1 LVKLINNAYN
11 NANFLPPLFADR
23 NVIMSH
29 VTRPQD
35 PTFSSHQFIQLALDN
50 QVLKFGEFV
59 LKSGR
64 ISPYFFNA
72 GLLATG
78 EMLSL
83 LARGY
88 ADALAEQISAANN
101 GGNEQELVIFGAA
114 YKGIPFVAAT
124 AQALWLHHGI
134 NAKWGYNRKE
144 AKTHGEGG
152 NLVGA
157 DVTGKAVWVLDDV
170 ITAGTAMRE
179 VVDILE
185 QAGAS
190 VAGILVALDRK
201 EKGQADH
208 SAIQELAATLEV
220 PVRALVDIDDLISYL
235 ADDHGARNGQ
245 HKDATQ
251 LAKMQ
256 HYREQYGV

>member
-1 LVKLINNAYN
+1 
-11 NANFLPPLFADR
+11 
-23 NVIMSH
+23 
-29 VTRPQD
+29 
-35 PTFSSHQFIQLALDN
+35 
-50 QVLKFGEFV
+50 
-59 LKSGR
+59 
-64 ISPYFFNA
+64 
-72 GLLATG
+72 
-78 EMLSL
+78 MLSL

-88 ADALAEQISAANN
+88 ADALAEKVAEQMAASDN
-101 GGNEQELVIFGAA
+101 GTDEQELVIFGAA

-157 DVTGKAVWVLDDV
+157 DVKGKAVWVLDDV

-179 VVDILE
+179 VVEILE

-190 VAGILVALDRK
+190 VAGIIVALDRK
-201 EKGQADH
+201 EKGQAEH

-220 PVRALVDIDDLISYL
+220 PVRALIDIDDLISYL
-235 ADDHGARNGQ
+235 AESSPN
-245 HKDATQ
+245 KDATQ

-256 HYREQYGV
+256 HYRAQYGV

>member
-1 LVKLINNAYN
+1 MPHAQHANN
-11 NANFLPPLFADR
+11 
-23 NVIMSH
+23 V
-29 VTRPQD
+29 Q
-35 PTFSSHQFIQLALDN
+35 FSSHAFIQLALDN

-72 GLLATG
+72 GLLASG

-88 ADALAEQISAANN
+88 ADALAETLATKNDAD
-101 GGNEQELVIFGAA
+101 EQELVIFGAA

-124 AQALWLHHGI
+124 AQALWLHRGI
-134 NAKWGYNRKE
+134 NAQWGYNRKE

-157 DVTGKAVWVLDDV
+157 DVNGKAVWVLDDV

-179 VVDILE
+179 VVEILE

-190 VAGILVALDRK
+190 VAGIIVALDRK
-201 EKGQADH
+201 EKGLAEH
-208 SAIQELAATLEV
+208 SAIQELAATLNV

-235 ADDHGARNGQ
+235 AESSHANQ
-245 HKDATQ
+245 DATQ

-256 HYREQYGV
+256 HYRTQYGV

>member
-1 LVKLINNAYN
+1 
-11 NANFLPPLFADR
+11 
-23 NVIMSH
+23 MSH

-88 ADALAEQISAANN
+88 ADALAEQISANN
-101 GGNEQELVIFGAA
+101 DDNEQELVIFGAA

-157 DVTGKAVWVLDDV
+157 DVSGKAVWVLDDV

-179 VVDILE
+179 VVEILE

-201 EKGQADH
+201 EKGQTDH

-235 ADDHGARNGQ
+235 ADDHGAQNDQ

>member
-1 LVKLINNAYN
+1 MPHAQHVNN
-11 NANFLPPLFADR
+11 
-23 NVIMSH
+23 V
-29 VTRPQD
+29 Q
-35 PTFSSHQFIQLALDN
+35 FSSHAFIQLALDN

-72 GLLATG
+72 GLLASG

-88 ADALAEQISAANN
+88 ADALAEQMAENMSSTND
-101 GGNEQELVIFGAA
+101 GESTQELVIFGAA

-134 NAKWGYNRKE
+134 NAQWGYNRKE

-157 DVTGKAVWVLDDV
+157 DVNGKAVWVLDDV

-179 VVDILE
+179 VVEILE

-190 VAGILVALDRK
+190 VAGIIVALDRK
-201 EKGQADH
+201 EKGLAEH
-208 SAIQELAATLEV
+208 SAIQELAATLNV

-235 ADDHGARNGQ
+235 AETNNPNQ
-245 HKDATQ
+245 DATQ

-256 HYREQYGV
+256 HYRTQYGV

>member
-1 LVKLINNAYN
+1 MHTPSFTAH
-11 NANFLPPLFADR
+11 D
-23 NVIMSH
+23 
-29 VTRPQD
+29 
-35 PTFSSHQFIQLALDN
+35 FIQLALDN

-64 ISPYFFNA
+64 VSPYFFNA

-88 ADALAEQISAANN
+88 ADALAEQMQKSADSSDDK
-101 GGNEQELVIFGAA
+101 QKELVIFGAA

-134 NAKWGYNRKE
+134 NAEWGYNRKE
-144 AKTHGEGG
+144 VKTHGEGG

-157 DVTGKAVWVLDDV
+157 DVSGKAVWILDDV

-179 VVDILE
+179 VIEILE
-185 QAGAS
+185 TAGAS

-201 EKGQADH
+201 EKGQGEL
-208 SAIQELAATLEV
+208 SAIQELVANLQV
-220 PVRALVDIDDLISYL
+220 PVRALVDMDDLIGYL
-235 ADDHGARNGQ
+235 TAEQSVHQDT
-245 HKDATQ
+245 TQ
-251 LAKMQ
+251 IANHLTKMQ
-256 HYREQYGV
+256 QYRTQYGV

>member
-1 LVKLINNAYN
+1 MPNIQHAQT
-11 NANFLPPLFADR
+11 AD
-23 NVIMSH
+23 
-29 VTRPQD
+29 
-35 PTFSSHQFIQLALDN
+35 FSSHAFIQLALDN

-88 ADALAEQISAANN
+88 ADALAEQISTEQVSAANS
-101 GGNEQELVIFGAA
+101 GTQELVIFGAA

-157 DVTGKAVWVLDDV
+157 DVNGKAVWVLDDV

-179 VVDILE
+179 VVEILE

-190 VAGILVALDRK
+190 VAGIIVALDRK
-201 EKGQADH
+201 EKGQAEH
-208 SAIQELAATLEV
+208 SAIQELATTLQV

-235 ADDHGARNGQ
+235 ADETSL

>member
-1 LVKLINNAYN
+1 MLNAATLNNAQHPQ
-11 NANFLPPLFADR
+11 NA
-23 NVIMSH
+23 S
-29 VTRPQD
+29 
-35 PTFSSHQFIQLALDN
+35 FSSHQFIQLAVDN

-72 GLLATG
+72 GLLASG

-83 LARGY
+83 LACGY
-88 ADALAEQISAANN
+88 ADALAEKMAEQMDGAA
-101 GGNEQELVIFGAA
+101 EQELVIFGAA

-157 DVTGKAVWVLDDV
+157 DVSGKAVWVLDDV

-179 VVDILE
+179 VVEILE
-185 QAGAS
+185 QAGAR
-190 VAGILVALDRK
+190 VAGIIVALDRK
-201 EKGQADH
+201 EKGLAER
-208 SAIQELAATLEV
+208 SAIQELAETLDV

-235 ADDHGARNGQ
+235 AGSSTD
-245 HKDATQ
+245 KDAAQ

-256 HYREQYGV
+256 HYRAQYGV

>member
-1 LVKLINNAYN
+1 MHTVSFSSQN
-11 NANFLPPLFADR
+11 
-23 NVIMSH
+23 
-29 VTRPQD
+29 
-35 PTFSSHQFIQLALDN
+35 FSSHDFIQLALDN
-50 QVLKFGEFV
+50 KVLKFGDFV

-88 ADALAEQISAANN
+88 AEALAAQMAVNN
-101 GGNEQELVIFGAA
+101 DASGNDKSLSDNQELVIFGAA

-144 AKTHGEGG
+144 VKIHGEGG

-157 DVTGKAVWVLDDV
+157 DVSGKSVWILDDV

-190 VAGILVALDRK
+190 VAGIIVALDRK
-201 EKGQADH
+201 EKGQAEY
-208 SAIQELAATLEV
+208 SAIQELATNLRT
-220 PVRALVDIDDLISYL
+220 PVRALVDMDDLIGYL
-235 ADDHGARNGQ
+235 ANENSQ
-245 HKDATQ
+245 YKNPTQ
-251 LAKMQ
+251 LARMQ
-256 HYREQYGV
+256 HYRAQYGV

>member
-1 LVKLINNAYN
+1 MPHAQHANN
-11 NANFLPPLFADR
+11 
-23 NVIMSH
+23 V
-29 VTRPQD
+29 Q
-35 PTFSSHQFIQLALDN
+35 FSSHAFIQLALDN

-72 GLLATG
+72 GLLASG

-83 LARGY
+83 LASGY
-88 ADALAEQISAANN
+88 ADALAETVAEQMIATNDGKGA
-101 GGNEQELVIFGAA
+101 QELVIFGAA

-144 AKTHGEGG
+144 AKTHDEGG

-157 DVTGKAVWVLDDV
+157 DVNGKAVWILDDV

-179 VVDILE
+179 VVEILE

-190 VAGILVALDRK
+190 VAGIIVALDRK
-201 EKGQADH
+201 EKGLAEH
-208 SAIQELAATLEV
+208 SAIQELAATLNV

-235 ADDHGARNGQ
+235 AESSHPNQ
-245 HKDATQ
+245 DATQ

-256 HYREQYGV
+256 HYRTQYGV

>member
-1 LVKLINNAYN
+1 MLNATTPNNQPANNA
-11 NANFLPPLFADR
+11 
-23 NVIMSH
+23 S
-29 VTRPQD
+29 
-35 PTFSSHQFIQLALDN
+35 FSSHQFIQLALDN
-50 QVLKFGEFV
+50 QVLRFGEFV

-72 GLLATG
+72 GLLASG

-88 ADALAEQISAANN
+88 ADALAEQMATQGSMANN
-101 GGNEQELVIFGAA
+101 GADEQELVIFGAA

-157 DVTGKAVWVLDDV
+157 DVKGKAVWVLDDV

-179 VVDILE
+179 VVEILE

-190 VAGILVALDRK
+190 VAGIIVALDRK
-201 EKGQADH
+201 EKGLAEH

-235 ADDHGARNGQ
+235 AESSQ
-245 HKDATQ
+245 EKDATQ

-256 HYREQYGV
+256 HYRAHYGV

>member
-1 LVKLINNAYN
+1 MHTTTA
-11 NANFLPPLFADR
+11 
-23 NVIMSH
+23 
-29 VTRPQD
+29 
-35 PTFSSHQFIQLALDN
+35 FSSHDFIQLALDN

-72 GLLATG
+72 GLLASG

-88 ADALAEQISAANN
+88 ADALAEQMQSADGSDNK
-101 GGNEQELVIFGAA
+101 ELVIFGAA

-144 AKTHGEGG
+144 VKTHGEGG

-157 DVTGKAVWVLDDV
+157 DVSGKSVWILDDV

-179 VVDILE
+179 VIDILE

-190 VAGILVALDRK
+190 VAGIIVALDRK
-201 EKGQADH
+201 EKGLAEH
-208 SAIQELAATLEV
+208 SAIQELAANLQV
-220 PVRALVDIDDLISYL
+220 PVRALVDMDDLIGYL
-235 ADDHGARNGQ
+235 SDVSSQ
-245 HKDATQ
+245 HQDATQ

-256 HYREQYGV
+256 HYRAQYGV

>member
-1 LVKLINNAYN
+1 
-11 NANFLPPLFADR
+11 
-23 NVIMSH
+23 MSH
-29 VTRPQD
+29 VQNPS
-35 PTFSSHQFIQLALDN
+35 FSSHQFIQLALDN

-88 ADALAEQISAANN
+88 ADALAEQMAANN
-101 GGNEQELVIFGAA
+101 AIDEQELVIFGAA

-157 DVTGKAVWVLDDV
+157 DVNGKAVWVLDDV

-179 VVDILE
+179 VVEILE

-190 VAGILVALDRK
+190 VAGIIVALDRK
-201 EKGQADH
+201 EKGLAEH
-208 SAIQELAATLEV
+208 SAIQELAATLKV

-235 ADDHGARNGQ
+235 ADDHGVQSGQ

-256 HYREQYGV
+256 HYRAQYGV

>member
-1 LVKLINNAYN
+1 MLNATTPNNQLANNA
-11 NANFLPPLFADR
+11 
-23 NVIMSH
+23 S
-29 VTRPQD
+29 
-35 PTFSSHQFIQLALDN
+35 FSSHQFIQLALDN
-50 QVLKFGEFV
+50 QVLRFGEFV

-72 GLLATG
+72 GLLASG

-88 ADALAEQISAANN
+88 ADALAEQMAAQGSMANA
-101 GGNEQELVIFGAA
+101 GADEQELVIFGAA

-152 NLVGA
+152 SLVGA
-157 DVTGKAVWVLDDV
+157 DVQGKAVWVLDDV

-179 VVDILE
+179 VVEILE

-190 VAGILVALDRK
+190 VAGIIVALDRK
-201 EKGQADH
+201 EKGLAEY
-208 SAIQELAATLEV
+208 SAIQELASTLEV
-220 PVRALVDIDDLISYL
+220 PVRALIDIDDLISYL
-235 ADDHGARNGQ
+235 AESSPN
-245 HKDATQ
+245 KDATQ

-256 HYREQYGV
+256 HYRAQYGV

>member
-1 LVKLINNAYN
+1 
-11 NANFLPPLFADR
+11 
-23 NVIMSH
+23 MSH
-29 VTRPQD
+29 VSRSQD

-88 ADALAEQISAANN
+88 ADALAEQMAEQMSTAND
-101 GGNEQELVIFGAA
+101 GKDEQELVIFGAA

-157 DVTGKAVWVLDDV
+157 DVSGKAVWVLDDV

-179 VVDILE
+179 VVEILE

-190 VAGILVALDRK
+190 VAGIIVALDRK
-201 EKGQADH
+201 EKGQAEH
-208 SAIQELAATLEV
+208 SAIQELAATLAV

-235 ADDHGARNGQ
+235 ADENSQ
-245 HKDATQ
+245 YKDATQ

>member
-1 LVKLINNAYN
+1 MLNAATPHNQAANN
-11 NANFLPPLFADR
+11 
-23 NVIMSH
+23 VS
-29 VTRPQD
+29 
-35 PTFSSHQFIQLALDN
+35 FSSHQFIQLALDN

-72 GLLATG
+72 GLLASG

-88 ADALAEQISAANN
+88 ADALAEKVAEQIAEQMAASDN
-101 GGNEQELVIFGAA
+101 GTNEQELVIFGAA

-157 DVTGKAVWVLDDV
+157 DVSGKAVWVLDDV

-179 VVDILE
+179 VVEILE

-190 VAGILVALDRK
+190 VAGIIVALDRK
-201 EKGQADH
+201 EKGLAEH

-235 ADDHGARNGQ
+235 ADDYGVQSDQ

-251 LAKMQ
+251 RAKMQ
-256 HYREQYGV
+256 HYRAQYGV

>member
-1 LVKLINNAYN
+1 MLNAATLNNAQHAQ
-11 NANFLPPLFADR
+11 NA
-23 NVIMSH
+23 S
-29 VTRPQD
+29 
-35 PTFSSHQFIQLALDN
+35 FSSHQFIQLALDN

-72 GLLATG
+72 GLLASG

-88 ADALAEQISAANN
+88 ADALAEKMAEQMAASDN
-101 GGNEQELVIFGAA
+101 GTNEQELVIFGAA

-157 DVTGKAVWVLDDV
+157 DVSGKAVWVLDDV

-179 VVDILE
+179 VVEILE

-190 VAGILVALDRK
+190 VAGIIVALDRK
-201 EKGQADH
+201 EKGLAER
-208 SAIQELAATLEV
+208 SAIQELAETLDV

-235 ADDHGARNGQ
+235 AASSTD
-245 HKDATQ
+245 KDAAQ

-256 HYREQYGV
+256 HYRAQYGV

>member
-1 LVKLINNAYN
+1 M
-11 NANFLPPLFADR
+11 P
-23 NVIMSH
+23 NVQH
-29 VTRPQD
+29 AQNPA
-35 PTFSSHQFIQLALDN
+35 FSSHAFIQLALDN

-88 ADALAEQISAANN
+88 ADALAEQISTEQMSAAND
-101 GGNEQELVIFGAA
+101 GSNEQELVIFGAA

-157 DVTGKAVWVLDDV
+157 DVNGKAVWVLDDV

-179 VVDILE
+179 VVEILE

-190 VAGILVALDRK
+190 VAGIIVALDRK
-201 EKGQADH
+201 EKGQAEH
-208 SAIQELAATLEV
+208 SAIQELAATLQV
-220 PVRALVDIDDLISYL
+220 PVRALVDIDDLIRYL
-235 ADDHGARNGQ
+235 ADETSL

>member
-1 LVKLINNAYN
+1 MLNAATPHNQAANN
-11 NANFLPPLFADR
+11 
-23 NVIMSH
+23 VS
-29 VTRPQD
+29 
-35 PTFSSHQFIQLALDN
+35 FSSHQFIQLALDN

-72 GLLATG
+72 GLLASG

-88 ADALAEQISAANN
+88 ADALAEKVAAQGSMANN
-101 GGNEQELVIFGAA
+101 GTNEQELVIFGAA

-157 DVTGKAVWVLDDV
+157 DVKGKAVWVLDDV

-179 VVDILE
+179 VVEILE

-190 VAGILVALDRK
+190 VAGIIVALDRK
-201 EKGQADH
+201 EKGLAER

-220 PVRALVDIDDLISYL
+220 PVRALIDIDDLISYL
-235 ADDHGARNGQ
+235 AESSPN
-245 HKDATQ
+245 KDATQ

-256 HYREQYGV
+256 HYRAQYGV

>member
-1 LVKLINNAYN
+1 MPNI
-11 NANFLPPLFADR
+11 
-23 NVIMSH
+23 
-29 VTRPQD
+29 Q
-35 PTFSSHQFIQLALDN
+35 PTQNPDFSSHAFIQLALDN

-88 ADALAEQISAANN
+88 ADALAEQMSAMNSDNN
-101 GGNEQELVIFGAA
+101 DQELVIFGAA

-157 DVTGKAVWVLDDV
+157 DVNGKAVWVLDDV

-190 VAGILVALDRK
+190 VAGIIVALDRK
-201 EKGQADH
+201 EKGQAEH
-208 SAIQELAATLEV
+208 SAIQELAATLQV
-220 PVRALVDIDDLISYL
+220 PVRALVDIDDLIRYL
-235 ADDHGARNGQ
+235 ADETSQ
-245 HKDATQ
+245 HKDAIQ

>member
-1 LVKLINNAYN
+1 MPVANTAQNATQ
-11 NANFLPPLFADR
+11 A
-23 NVIMSH
+23 S
-29 VTRPQD
+29 
-35 PTFSSHQFIQLALDN
+35 FSAQQFIELALEN
-50 QVLKFGEFV
+50 KVLKFGEFV

-72 GLLATG
+72 GLLASG

-88 ADALAEQISAANN
+88 ADALVEQLAV
-101 GGNEQELVIFGAA
+101 NEADSTDNSNTRDDTLVIFGAA

-124 AQALWLHHGI
+124 AQALWLHHGV
-134 NAKWGYNRKE
+134 NADWGYNRKE
-144 AKTHGEGG
+144 VKTHGEGG

-157 DVTGKAVWVLDDV
+157 DVQGKTVWILDDV

-179 VVDILE
+179 VIEILQ

-201 EKGQADH
+201 EKGQNEQ
-208 SAIQELAATLEV
+208 SAIQELAANLQV
-220 PVRALVDIDDLISYL
+220 PVRALVDIDDLIGYL
-235 ADDHGARNGQ
+235 ADDNSQ
-245 HKDATQ
+245 YKDAQQ

>member
-1 LVKLINNAYN
+1 MYNAQS
-11 NANFLPPLFADR
+11 
-23 NVIMSH
+23 IS
-29 VTRPQD
+29 
-35 PTFSSHQFIQLALDN
+35 FSSQAFIQLALDN
-50 QVLKFGEFV
+50 HVLKFGEFV

-78 EMLSL
+78 EMLAL

-88 ADALAEQISAANN
+88 ADALAKQMSAVSHDLD
-101 GGNEQELVIFGAA
+101 EQELVIFGAA

-124 AQALWLHHGI
+124 AQALWEHHGI

-157 DVTGKAVWVLDDV
+157 DVSGKAVWVLDDV

-179 VVDILE
+179 VVEILE

-190 VAGILVALDRK
+190 VAGIIVALDRK
-201 EKGQADH
+201 EKGQSEH
-208 SAIQELAATLEV
+208 SAIQELAANLQV
-220 PVRALVDIDDLISYL
+220 PVLALVDIDNLIDYL
-235 ADDHGARNGQ
+235 ADERSQN
-245 HKDATQ
+245 KDATQ

>member
-1 LVKLINNAYN
+1 MLNAATPHNQAANN
-11 NANFLPPLFADR
+11 
-23 NVIMSH
+23 VS
-29 VTRPQD
+29 
-35 PTFSSHQFIQLALDN
+35 FSSHQFIQLALDN

-72 GLLATG
+72 GLLASG

-88 ADALAEQISAANN
+88 ADALAEKVAEQMAASDN
-101 GGNEQELVIFGAA
+101 GTNEQELVIFGAA

-157 DVTGKAVWVLDDV
+157 DVKGKAVWVLDDV

-179 VVDILE
+179 VVEILE
-185 QAGAS
+185 QAGAR
-190 VAGILVALDRK
+190 VTGIIVALDRK
-201 EKGQADH
+201 EKGLAER

-220 PVRALVDIDDLISYL
+220 PVRALIDIDDLISYL
-235 ADDHGARNGQ
+235 AESSPN
-245 HKDATQ
+245 KDATQ

-256 HYREQYGV
+256 HYRAQYGV

>member
-1 LVKLINNAYN
+1 MLNATTPNNQPANNA
-11 NANFLPPLFADR
+11 
-23 NVIMSH
+23 S
-29 VTRPQD
+29 
-35 PTFSSHQFIQLALDN
+35 FSSHQFIQLALDN
-50 QVLKFGEFV
+50 QVLRFGEFV

-72 GLLATG
+72 GLLASG

-88 ADALAEQISAANN
+88 ADALAEQMAAQGSMANA
-101 GGNEQELVIFGAA
+101 GADEQELVIFGAA

-157 DVTGKAVWVLDDV
+157 DVQGKAVWVLDDV

-179 VVDILE
+179 VVEILE

-190 VAGILVALDRK
+190 VAGIIVALDRK
-201 EKGQADH
+201 EKGLAEH

-235 ADDHGARNGQ
+235 AESNPN
-245 HKDATQ
+245 KDATQ

-256 HYREQYGV
+256 HYRAQYGV

>member
-1 LVKLINNAYN
+1 MQTITA
-11 NANFLPPLFADR
+11 
-23 NVIMSH
+23 
-29 VTRPQD
+29 
-35 PTFSSHQFIQLALDN
+35 FSSHDFIQLALDN

-72 GLLATG
+72 GLLASG

-88 ADALAEQISAANN
+88 ADALAEQMQSADGSDNK
-101 GGNEQELVIFGAA
+101 ELVIFGAA

-144 AKTHGEGG
+144 VKTHGEGG

-157 DVTGKAVWVLDDV
+157 DVSGKSVWILDDV

-179 VVDILE
+179 VVEILE

-190 VAGILVALDRK
+190 VAGIIVALDRK
-201 EKGQADH
+201 EKGLAEH
-208 SAIQELAATLEV
+208 SAIQELAATLQV
-220 PVRALVDIDDLISYL
+220 PVRALVDMDDLISYL
-235 ADDHGARNGQ
+235 ADDHSVQSGQ
-245 HKDATQ
+245 YKDATQ

-256 HYREQYGV
+256 HYRAQYGV

>member
-1 LVKLINNAYN
+1 MLNAATPHNQAANN
-11 NANFLPPLFADR
+11 
-23 NVIMSH
+23 VS
-29 VTRPQD
+29 
-35 PTFSSHQFIQLALDN
+35 FSSHQFIQLALDN

-72 GLLATG
+72 GLLASG

-88 ADALAEQISAANN
+88 ADALAEKVSEQMAASDN
-101 GGNEQELVIFGAA
+101 GTNEQELVIFGAA

-157 DVTGKAVWVLDDV
+157 DVKGKAVWVLDDV

-179 VVDILE
+179 VVEILE

-190 VAGILVALDRK
+190 VAGIIVALDRK
-201 EKGQADH
+201 EKGLAER

-235 ADDHGARNGQ
+235 AESSPN
-245 HKDATQ
+245 KDATQ

-256 HYREQYGV
+256 HYRAQYGV

>member
-1 LVKLINNAYN
+1 MLNAPMT
-11 NANFLPPLFADR
+11 NAQPAQ
-23 NVIMSH
+23 NVS
-29 VTRPQD
+29 
-35 PTFSSHQFIQLALDN
+35 FSSHQFIQLALDN

-88 ADALAEQISAANN
+88 ADALAAEMAEQIDASNN
-101 GGNEQELVIFGAA
+101 DAEQQELVIFGAA

-157 DVTGKAVWVLDDV
+157 DVSGKAVWVLDDV

-179 VVDILE
+179 VVEILE

-190 VAGILVALDRK
+190 VAGIIVALDRK
-201 EKGQADH
+201 EKGQSDY
-208 SAIQELAATLEV
+208 SAIQELAVTLKV
-220 PVRALVDIDDLISYL
+220 PVRALVNIDDLISYL
-235 ADDHGARNGQ
+235 ADDHGAQNGQ

>member
-1 LVKLINNAYN
+1 MHT
-11 NANFLPPLFADR
+11 D
-23 NVIMSH
+23 S
-29 VTRPQD
+29 
-35 PTFSSHQFIQLALDN
+35 FSSHDFIQLALDN
-50 QVLKFGEFV
+50 QVLKFGEFI

-88 ADALAEQISAANN
+88 AEALAAQMAADNAADGSDN
-101 GGNEQELVIFGAA
+101 QELVIFGAA

-144 AKTHGEGG
+144 VKTHGEGG

-157 DVTGKAVWVLDDV
+157 DVSGKSVWILDDV

-179 VVDILE
+179 VVDVLTA
-185 QAGAS
+185 AGAS
-190 VAGILVALDRK
+190 VAGIIVALDRK
-201 EKGQADH
+201 EKGQAEH
-208 SAIQELAATLEV
+208 SAIQELASTLQV
-220 PVRALVDIDDLISYL
+220 PVHALFDIDDLISYL
-235 ADDHGARNGQ
+235 ADENSQ
-245 HKDATQ
+245 YKDATQ
-251 LAKMQ
+251 LAKML
-256 HYREQYGV
+256 HYRTQYGV

>member
-1 LVKLINNAYN
+1 MLNAATPHN
-11 NANFLPPLFADR
+11 QAAND
-23 NVIMSH
+23 VS
-29 VTRPQD
+29 
-35 PTFSSHQFIQLALDN
+35 FSSHQFIQLALDN

-72 GLLATG
+72 GLLASG
-78 EMLSL
+78 QMLSL
-83 LARGY
+83 LERGY
-88 ADALAEQISAANN
+88 ADALAEKVAANDN
-101 GGNEQELVIFGAA
+101 GTDEQELVIFGAA

-157 DVTGKAVWVLDDV
+157 DVKGKAVWVLDDV
-170 ITAGTAMRE
+170 ITAGTAVRE
-179 VVDILE
+179 VVEILE

-190 VAGILVALDRK
+190 VAGIIVALDRK
-201 EKGQADH
+201 EKGLAER

-235 ADDHGARNGQ
+235 AESSPN
-245 HKDATQ
+245 KDATQ

-256 HYREQYGV
+256 HYRAQYGV

>member
-1 LVKLINNAYN
+1 MPTTQISQNNTTIQ
-11 NANFLPPLFADR
+11 NA
-23 NVIMSH
+23 S
-29 VTRPQD
+29 
-35 PTFSSHQFIQLALDN
+35 FSAQRFIDLALNN

-72 GLLATG
+72 GLLASG

-83 LARGY
+83 LASGY
-88 ADALAEQISAANN
+88 AAALAEQQAADNKDDH
-101 GGNEQELVIFGAA
+101 QELVIFGAA

-134 NAKWGYNRKE
+134 NAQWGYNRKE

-157 DVTGKAVWVLDDV
+157 DVSGKSVWILDDV

-179 VVDILE
+179 VLDILQ
-185 QAGAS
+185 QAGAT
-190 VAGILVALDRK
+190 VAGIIVALDRK
-201 EKGQADH
+201 EKGQGEQ
-208 SAIQELAATLEV
+208 SAIQELASVLQI
-220 PVRALVDIDDLISYL
+220 PVLTLVDMDDLIHYL
-235 ADDHGARNGQ
+235 ADDSSAHNRVNSS
-245 HKDATQ
+245 ATQ

-256 HYREQYGV
+256 HYRKQYGV